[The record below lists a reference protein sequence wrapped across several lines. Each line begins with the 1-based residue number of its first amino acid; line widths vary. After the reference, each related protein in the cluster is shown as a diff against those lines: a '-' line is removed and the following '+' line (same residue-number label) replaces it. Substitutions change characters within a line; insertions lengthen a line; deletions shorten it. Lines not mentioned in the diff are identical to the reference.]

1 MIRSPFPIRTGWIAK
16 FPGWLLVAVVSMVL
30 AGCEQNARS
39 LTVNETSA
47 REACTTFLTAWKE
60 GKKAEDLAP
69 KIIGKDSDWENGRI
83 LESFEILPG
92 ERSDGA
98 NLYMKVRRKVKTAKG
113 AVLDQ
118 EVGYVVGTS
127 PVVTVFR
134 SDQ

>member
-1 MIRSPFPIRTGWIAK
+1 MHKTTFSPFICR
-16 FPGWLLVAVVSMVL
+16 FSSFLLVALSVVL

-47 REACTTFLTAWKE
+47 RDACQTFLTAWKE
-60 GKKAEDLAP
+60 GKKAADLAP
-69 KIIGKDSDWENGRI
+69 KIVGKDSDWENGRT
-83 LESFEILPG
+83 LESFEILPE

-98 NLYMKVRRKVKTAKG
+98 NLFLKVKRTIKTQKG
-113 AVLDQ
+113 AVLEQ

>member
-1 MIRSPFPIRTGWIAK
+1 MHKTMFSPFISRFTS
-16 FPGWLLVAVVSMVL
+16 FLLVAVSVVL

-39 LTVNETSA
+39 LSVNEASA
-47 REACTTFLTAWKE
+47 RDACKTFLTAWKE
-60 GKKAEDLAP
+60 GKKATDLAP
-69 KIIGKDSDWENGRI
+69 KIVGKDSDWENGRT
-83 LESFEILPG
+83 LESFEILPE

-98 NLYMKVRRKVKTAKG
+98 NLFLKVKRTIKTQKG
-113 AVLDQ
+113 AVLEQ